1 MRGMSVSARED
12 IVMFARPELDA
23 ILSVYGRLVASGDCK
38 DYAIDGLADRA
49 VFSIFR
55 RTSEFPLYRI
65 EKVPA
70 NARKQGAWKI
80 LAPGGVI
87 LKRGHELTALLK
99 FFERKRFQIV
109 E

>member
-1 MRGMSVSARED
+1 MRGVPVSARDD
-12 IVMFARPELDA
+12 IVMFARPELDV
-23 ILSVYGRLVASGDCK
+23 ILSVYGRLVSSGDCK

-65 EKVPA
+65 EKTPA
-70 NARKQGAWKI
+70 NAKRQGAWKI
-80 LAPGGVI
+80 LAPGGAI
-87 LKRGHELTALLK
+87 LKRGHELGPLLK
-99 FFERKRFQIV
+99 YFDKQRFRVV

>member
-1 MRGMSVSARED
+1 MRGISVSARED
-12 IVMFARPELDA
+12 TIMFDRPELDA

-65 EKVPA
+65 EKTPA
-70 NARKQGAWKI
+70 DARKQGAWKI
-80 LAPGGVI
+80 LAPGGAI
-87 LKRGHELTALLK
+87 LKRGHELAPLLK
-99 FFERKRFQIV
+99 FFDRKRFQIV

>member
-1 MRGMSVSARED
+1 MRRMSVSARD
-12 IVMFARPELDA
+12 DTIMFDRPELDA

-38 DYAIDGLADRA
+38 DYAIDGLPDRA

-65 EKVPA
+65 EKIPA
-70 NARKQGAWKI
+70 NAKKQGAWNI

-87 LKRGHELTALLK
+87 LKRGHELASLLK
-99 FFERKRFQIV
+99 FFDRKRFQII